1 MPQTTG
7 AIKGGLRRIA
17 RLGLTAA
24 IIAAS
29 VIAILAGRAML
40 SERALASVSPEAVAP
55 QAVLTARIDLQD
67 GYAVERAFT
76 GQIRPAQRTDLA
88 FELGGTLAEIAV
100 DEGDAVAA
108 GAVIASLDTR
118 LLETERTRLRA
129 SRQAVAAQAE
139 LAARTDRRQSALQ
152 ARGFAST
159 QASDAAALGL
169 EELTARIAEIDAGLA
184 AIDVRL
190 EKARIR
196 APFAG
201 RIAARH
207 LDQGGNAGPGQPVV
221 SLVETSDPVFQVG
234 LAPDAL
240 GSVPEDGP
248 VAIRFDGTVV
258 DARLRAIL
266 PELDAA
272 TRTRT
277 VQFTLSGHD
286 LPAYRGTGTLVL
298 SETVAARGAWV
309 PVSALED
316 GPRGLWRLLT
326 LVEGDGENGGGLVVG
341 TETVEILH
349 ATADRAFV
357 RGTFRDGARFIAD
370 GTHRVVPGQAVR
382 AIGDAG

>member
-1 MPQTTG
+1 MPQST
-7 AIKGGLRRIA
+7 AAFKGSLHRIA

-24 IIAAS
+24 IIAAA
-29 VIAILAGRAML
+29 VIAVLAGRAVL

-55 QAVLTARIDLQD
+55 QAVLTARIEFEEQ
-67 GYAVERAFT
+67 YAVERAFT

-88 FELGGTLAEIAV
+88 FELGGTLSEILV

-108 GAVIASLDTR
+108 GDVIASLETS
-118 LLETERTRLRA
+118 LLETERTRLLA
-129 SRQAVAAQAE
+129 SREAVAAQAE

-159 QASDAAALGL
+159 QASDAASLGL
-169 EELTARIAEIDAGLA
+169 AELNARIAEIDAGLM

-190 EKARIR
+190 EKATIR

-207 LDQGGNAGPGQPVV
+207 LDEGGNAGAGQPVV

-234 LAPDAL
+234 LAPEAL
-240 GSVPEDGP
+240 RSVPSGEP
-248 VAIRFDGTVV
+248 VAIRFNGDEVE
-258 DARLRAIL
+258 AQLRAVL

-277 VQFTLSGHD
+277 VLFTLSGDD
-286 LPAYRGTGTLVL
+286 LPAYRGTGMLVL
-298 SETVAARGAWV
+298 SERVGARGAWV

-316 GPRGLWRLLT
+316 GPRGLWRILT
-326 LVEGDGENGGGLVVG
+326 VIPGEDGFVVG
-341 TETVEILH
+341 SETIEILH
-349 ATADRAFV
+349 ATAEQAFV
-357 RGTFRDGARFIAD
+357 RGTVREGTRFITD
-370 GTHRVVPGQAVR
+370 GTHRVVPGQLVR
-382 AIGDAG
+382 PIADAG